1 MFRFSFIKPKRKHLN
16 FYTYTNLRITKWED
30 KLGQEIC
37 KKKSDEIVKRRGRW
51 RPAAC
56 RGEKG

>member
-1 MFRFSFIKPKRKHLN
+1 VG
-16 FYTYTNLRITKWED
+16 D

-37 KKKSDEIVKRRGRW
+37 KKKSDGIAKRRGSG

-56 RGEKG
+56 REKRG